1 MGMLKFNIMK
11 RVAFIL
17 LIASVALTA
26 CRKDRLEPKT
36 PDSMEQLQVPANFD
50 WKTTKDYKITFTAAQ
65 SGIVQLVNSNN
76 IAYQKA
82 FLTSQQSY
90 VMQLTLPS
98 FEKSVVVRFG
108 GKDTALNLNST
119 MLTVNLN

>member
-1 MGMLKFNIMK
+1 MLKFNIMK